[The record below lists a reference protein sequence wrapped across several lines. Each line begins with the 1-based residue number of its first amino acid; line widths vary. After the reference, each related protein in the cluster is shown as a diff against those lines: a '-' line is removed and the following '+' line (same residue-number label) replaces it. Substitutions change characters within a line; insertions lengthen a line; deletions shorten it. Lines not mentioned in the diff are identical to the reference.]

1 MAAGHNRRDVITGGA
16 TALGLFLIGGKQ
28 VWATPS
34 DAVAQNFTPQILTL
48 RQSKALATLAEHLV
62 PGSAKAGISAYID
75 TQLAAGPDSLL
86 MAKYVGVPVEQ
97 QKDFYLSALNAIVSA
112 MSDTAVEVFA
122 TAMASDTVPQWQG
135 PPASYV
141 FFLLRADA
149 LDVTYGSEAGFET
162 LDIPYSAHIRPET
175 TW

>member
-48 RQSKALATLAEHLV
+48 PQSKALATLAEHLV
-62 PGSAKAGISAYID
+62 PGSAGAGITAYID

-112 MSDTAVEVFA
+112 MSDTAVEAFA
-122 TAMASDTVPQWQG
+122 TAMASDAVPQWQG

-141 FFLLRADA
+141 FFLLRTDA

>member
-48 RQSKALATLAEHLV
+48 PQSKALATLAEHLV

-112 MSDTAVEVFA
+112 MSDTAVEAFA
-122 TAMASDTVPQWQG
+122 ATMATDTVPDWQG

-149 LDVTYGSEAGFET
+149 LDVTYGSEAGFAT

>member
-28 VWATPS
+28 VWATPG

-62 PGSAKAGISAYID
+62 PGSAKAGINAYID

-97 QKDFYLSALNAIVSA
+97 QKDFYLSALNAIVST
-112 MSDTAVEVFA
+112 MSDTALEAFA

-149 LDVTYGSEAGFET
+149 LDVTYGSEAGFEN

>member
-1 MAAGHNRRDVITGGA
+1 MTAGHNRRDVITGGA
-16 TALGLFLIGGKQ
+16 AALGLFLIGGNQ

-34 DAVAQNFTPQILTL
+34 QAAARNFTPQILT
-48 RQSKALATLAEHLV
+48 QSQSQALSTLAEHLV
-62 PGSAKAGISAYID
+62 PGSAKGGVSAYVD
-75 TQLAAGPDSLL
+75 TQLKAGPNSLL

-97 QKDFYLSALNAIVSA
+97 QKGFYLSALDAVASAI
-112 MSDTAVEVFA
+112 SDKPVAAVAE
-122 TAMASDTVPQWQG
+122 AMASNTVPGWQG

-149 LDVTYGSEAGFET
+149 LDVTYGSQAGFSD

-175 TW
+175 AW